1 MLTGEGDGER
11 DLRVRR
17 VTARSWLEG
26 YGSNKDDGLEGI
38 DEQLYRIINST
49 PLPWT
54 ISRALRIAIQ
64 RYPQRAP

>member
-1 MLTGEGDGER
+1 MLTGGGDGDR

-26 YGSNKDDGLEGI
+26 YGSDEEDGIKDI
-38 DEQLYRIINST
+38 DDQLYRIINST

-54 ISRALRIAIQ
+54 ISRALRIAVQ
-64 RYPQRAP
+64 KYP